1 MRLAAELDESD
12 ENPTSTSSCS
22 SSPSAT
28 TTTTPVAGAGKGL
41 FSSTLKRHGLAWT
54 PSLVRV
60 AALTLAA
67 LEAAEPVLLVGDTGS
82 GKTTAAQLAA
92 ALRRRPL
99 IAINCSRHTEAA
111 DFVGGFRPVR

>member
-1 MRLAAELDESD
+1 MSVL
-12 ENPTSTSSCS
+12 
-22 SSPSAT
+22 
-28 TTTTPVAGAGKGL
+28 V
-41 FSSTLKRHGLAWT
+41 STLGFPRIGPRRELKQ
-54 PSLVRV
+54 
-60 AALTLAA
+60 A
-67 LEAAEPVLLVGDTGS
+67 LESHWS